1 MLVADSAA
9 VRSFKSRGI
18 AALLFF
24 GQFAAVAC
32 GSDDDS
38 SGPLGTAGAGRS
50 GSAGA
55 GGSSAGSVG
64 QGVAGARADLSAG
77 AGGVGGFA
85 DGAGGISESPVR
97 YPCAGPNIADGNAGQ
112 GGEAG
117 QSGSGLS
124 CVLGQTFCFVRN
136 LNPVHPGGARVY
148 VPECSDFAGSLAKC
162 AANPS
167 CDCLCSSWFHCETEC
182 RCAESNGFAT
192 VTCDQ
197 I

>member
-1 MLVADSAA
+1 MLSP
-9 VRSFKSRGI
+9 KSHGI

-38 SGPLGTAGAGRS
+38 TGALGTAGAGRS
-50 GSAGA
+50 GSAGTA
-55 GGSSAGSVG
+55 GAGAGTGGSSAGTAG
-64 QGVAGARADLSAG
+64 QSLAGARGDLSAG

-85 DGAGGISESPVR
+85 DGVGGMSEVPVS
-97 YPCAGPNIADGNAGQ
+97 YPCVGPNIADGSAGQ

-148 VPECSDFAGSLAKC
+148 VPGCSDFSNTLAKC
-162 AANPS
+162 ATNPS
-167 CDCLCSSWFHCETEC
+167 CDCLCSSWFQCETEC
-182 RCAESNGFAT
+182 RCAENNGFAT